1 MKRFRS
7 IRNYANEKKIHDDNY
22 KTLIFLFAELEP
34 NT

>member
-7 IRNYANEKKIHDDNY
+7 IRNYANEKKIHDDNH
-22 KTLIFLFAELEP
+22 KIFFLFAELEP